1 MWKFA
6 FVFIFVVKNI
16 VLKMSLIPMD
26 DDGDSWLSEYGAIER
41 LIDTI
46 SSSIESRNSQNS
58 AAGKFLSFLSRYD
71 SLI

>member
-1 MWKFA
+1 
-6 FVFIFVVKNI
+6 
-16 VLKMSLIPMD
+16 MSLIPMD